1 MHYRAGADI
10 GAAARATIHHPG
22 PRSMSPHVLPFAR
35 RVMLAVAVAALLT
48 ACGDDPNAPEALSAS
63 FTASIT
69 GGVTRSLAGPALFTA
84 DLPNSDIGTAFL
96 LAHAGAP
103 GEARRVVYFHRWS
116 AAPLT
121 PGTYAVVLGDEEDPP
136 TDFRA
141 GIGLDVDTSAEQS
154 CFGETGTVRITVA
167 TAERVAGTVS
177 FTGTCIPPTAP
188 EPRTPFSV
196 TVTFDAEPGTFGAIP
211 PAQP

>member
-1 MHYRAGADI
+1 MESAPTPTPPPDAPMPPTMSLQAFPFRPRAILTLG
-10 GAAARATIHHPG
+10 
-22 PRSMSPHVLPFAR
+22 
-35 RVMLAVAVAALLT
+35 AVALL
-48 ACGDDPNAPEALSAS
+48 AGCGNDPGAPEPRAAS
-63 FTASIT
+63 FTANIT

-84 DLPNSDIGTAFL
+84 DLPNSDIGTAVL

-116 AAPLT
+116 AAPLV
-121 PGTYAVVLGDEEDPP
+121 PGTYAVVLGDDEDPP

-141 GIGLDVDTSAEQS
+141 GNGVDIAPGAERS
-154 CFGETGTVRITVA
+154 CFGETGTMRITQA
-167 TAERVAGTVS
+167 TPQRVAGTIA
-177 FTGTCIPPTAP
+177 FTGTCTPPTAP

-196 TVTFDAEPGTFGAIP
+196 TVTFAAEAGAIGPMP